1 LAQRMLKNC
10 RRRVT
15 THRHTIMDQ
24 TNVISK
30 LLGSPTAL
38 AASILWSIIG
48 FAYALY
54 GKKQQAIIPRL
65 GGIGMMLVPYFC
77 SDSAL
82 IMSLINIG
90 IAAAVYWFRN
100 YE

>member
-1 LAQRMLKNC
+1 M
-10 RRRVT
+10 
-15 THRHTIMDQ
+15 
-24 TNVISK
+24 ISK

-38 AASILWSIIG
+38 VASIFWSIIG

-54 GKKQQAIIPRL
+54 GKKQQAMIPRF
-65 GGIGMMLVPYFC
+65 GGIGMMIVPYFC
-77 SDSAL
+77 SESAL

-90 IAAAVYWFRN
+90 IAAGVYWFRN